1 MMRAWIVAG
10 CIALGGCASAPPHY
24 YTLSSPQASHNVAD
38 ISGVAPYA
46 INAVTI
52 PAEVDR
58 NAIVAQQK
66 EGHLLLLSDDR
77 WTAPLGAQIQT
88 ALSQGLEARL
98 GMPPVQN
105 LALGARDSKVTQV
118 FVDVQRF
125 DMVPGQH
132 VALSVAWR
140 VQFPGGKPMFTCFT
154 RLMQPV
160 DVGVTPLVLGQQRN
174 IQALSEQIA
183 QMLMRRAAPSG
194 AACRQG

>member
-1 MMRAWIVAG
+1 VLA
-10 CIALGGCASAPPHY
+10 GCASAPPHY
-24 YTLSSPQASHNVAD
+24 YTLSSPQSSHKLAD
-38 ISGVAPYA
+38 VSGVAPYA
-46 INAVTI
+46 LNAVTI
-52 PAEVDR
+52 PAEVDL

-88 ALSQGLEARL
+88 ALSQEIEARL

-105 LALGARDSKVTQV
+105 LALGARDGKVTQV

-140 VQFPGGKPMFTCFT
+140 VQFPGGKLMFTCFT

-194 AACRQG
+194 TACRRG